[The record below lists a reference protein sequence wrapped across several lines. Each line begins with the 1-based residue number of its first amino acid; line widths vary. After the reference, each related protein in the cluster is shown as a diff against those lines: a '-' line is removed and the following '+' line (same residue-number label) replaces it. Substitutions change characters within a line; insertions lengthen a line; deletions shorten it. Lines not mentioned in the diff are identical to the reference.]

1 MSYNVVTGG
10 AERPARIRAMAAAV
24 NSSYNNNPWEVI
36 EAAAR
41 PKRADD
47 EDGEE
52 GESRVIFQDNP
63 FRIYESVRQQ
73 RLTRIYFSRLVG
85 DPHYY
90 TEVIHRLLTAQPQ
103 DIIFIHLNCGGG
115 RLDTGVQL
123 INAMKESEARVVA
136 VLDAKA
142 YSLATLIFLAAD
154 EFQIHDNA
162 TFMIHNYSGGTAGK
176 GNEQV
181 AELNATVKWF
191 KKLAQKYYIPFLSK
205 KELKKVLNGHDMW
218 MDSDEVK
225 TRLKNMVK
233 IQQEMRELAEAEAV
247 ASTDEV
253 DTDEV
258 VSATA
263 ASTGGVLPEAVEVVV
278 TPAPAKLPNKRG
290 SRGKRKTDP

>member
-1 MSYNVVTGG
+1 MSYAVVTRG
-10 AERPARIRAMAAAV
+10 AARPARAKEAAHANFGPSV
-24 NSSYNNNPWEVI
+24 EVI
-36 EAAAR
+36 TAR

-47 EDGEE
+47 EDGDD
-52 GESRVIFQDNP
+52 GAESRVVFQDNP

-73 RLTRIYFSRLVG
+73 RLTHIYFSRLVG

-205 KELKKVLNGHDMW
+205 KELRKVLNGHDMW

-233 IQQEMRELAEAEAV
+233 IQQEERELAESEAALLVEDETVV
-247 ASTDEV
+247 AVE
-253 DTDEV
+253 
-258 VSATA
+258 ATETA
-263 ASTGGVLPEAVEVVV
+263 PNGVLPDPIEVAISP
-278 TPAPAKLPNKRG
+278 TPTKPPGKRG
-290 SRGKRKTDP
+290 RGKRKTDQQ